1 VVTDNGTPPL
11 SATNSFTVVVTE
23 VNSAPVLPAQSD
35 RTIAELTLLSVTN
48 SATDSDIPANVL
60 SYALVNPPP
69 GCAIDTNGIITWMP
83 SEAQGPGTDLITT
96 VVTDNGTPP
105 LSATNS
111 FTVVV
116 TEVNSAPVL
125 PAQSD
130 RAIAELTL
138 LTVTNSATDSD
149 IPANMLSYA
158 LMNAPAGA
166 AIDTNGIITWTPS
179 EAQGP
184 TTNVI
189 MTVVTDN
196 GSPSLSATNAF
207 TVVVNEVNSAPVL
220 PAQSDRTIAELTLL
234 TITNSATDSD
244 IPANVLSYA
253 LMNPPTGAAID
264 TNGIIT
270 WTPSEAQG
278 PTTNVLT
285 TIVTDNG
292 SPPLSATNSFT
303 IVVTEVNSAPVL
315 PAQSDRSIA
324 ELTLLTVTNSA
335 TDSDIPG
342 NMLSYALMNAPTG
355 AAIDTNGIITW
366 TPSEAQGPSTNV
378 IRTVVTDNGSPS
390 LSATNAFTVVVSDVN
405 SAPVLAAQTNLT
417 IAELTLLVVTNGAT
431 DSDLPANVLSYS
443 LIDAPEGAAIDTN
456 GVITW
461 APSEAQGPS
470 TNVLTTV
477 VTDDGTPPLSAT
489 NSFTVVV
496 TEVNSAP
503 VLPAQSDRTMAES
516 TLLTVTN
523 TASDSDIPANTLSYS
538 LVNPPNGATID
549 ANGVI
554 GWIPS
559 ESQGPST
566 NVITTVVTDDGIPP
580 LSATNTFTVVVTEV
594 NSAPILVGQFPRTI
608 AELTLLTVPNTAT
621 DFDIPANVLTYTLVT
636 PPEGASIDTNGIITW
651 TPSEAQGPGTYA
663 ITTIVTDDG
672 VPPLSA
678 TNSFSVAV
686 REVNSTPVLPP
697 QTNHTIM
704 PATLLIVTNTA
715 TDSDIPLNI
724 LTYILSQAPSGAA
737 IDSNGIITWM
747 ADAGQG
753 GTTNVF
759 ETTVTDDGA
768 PPLSATNSFLVTV
781 SARPEPPVIQT
792 IDLTS
797 GSVVITWSSV
807 PSQTYRLQY
816 QDTLNDSS
824 WNNAEPDIPATGS
837 STTATNVV
845 GDLPQRFYRVLMLP

>member
-1 VVTDNGTPPL
+1 
-11 SATNSFTVVVTE
+11 
-23 VNSAPVLPAQSD
+23 
-35 RTIAELTLLSVTN
+35 
-48 SATDSDIPANVL
+48 
-60 SYALVNPPP
+60 
-69 GCAIDTNGIITWMP
+69 
-83 SEAQGPGTDLITT
+83 
-96 VVTDNGTPP
+96 
-105 LSATNS
+105 
-111 FTVVV
+111 
-116 TEVNSAPVL
+116 
-125 PAQSD
+125 
-130 RAIAELTL
+130 
-138 LTVTNSATDSD
+138 
-149 IPANMLSYA
+149 
-158 LMNAPAGA
+158 
-166 AIDTNGIITWTPS
+166 
-179 EAQGP
+179 
-184 TTNVI
+184 
-189 MTVVTDN
+189 
-196 GSPSLSATNAF
+196 
-207 TVVVNEVNSAPVL
+207 
-220 PAQSDRTIAELTLL
+220 
-234 TITNSATDSD
+234 
-244 IPANVLSYA
+244 
-253 LMNPPTGAAID
+253 
-264 TNGIIT
+264 
-270 WTPSEAQG
+270 
-278 PTTNVLT
+278 
-285 TIVTDNG
+285 
-292 SPPLSATNSFT
+292 
-303 IVVTEVNSAPVL
+303 
-315 PAQSDRSIA
+315 
-324 ELTLLTVTNSA
+324 
-335 TDSDIPG
+335 
-342 NMLSYALMNAPTG
+342 
-355 AAIDTNGIITW
+355 
-366 TPSEAQGPSTNV
+366 
-378 IRTVVTDNGSPS
+378 
-390 LSATNAFTVVVSDVN
+390 
-405 SAPVLAAQTNLT
+405 
-417 IAELTLLVVTNGAT
+417 
-431 DSDLPANVLSYS
+431 
-443 LIDAPEGAAIDTN
+443 
-456 GVITW
+456 
-461 APSEAQGPS
+461 
-470 TNVLTTV
+470 
-477 VTDDGTPPLSAT
+477 
-489 NSFTVVV
+489 
-496 TEVNSAP
+496 

-704 PATLLIVTNTA
+704 PATLLVVTNTA

-807 PSQTYRLQY
+807 PGQTYRLQY